1 MGIKSRLYKLEQRLK
16 TDDNEIIL
24 IIDDIVTYRD
34 KSYTQ
39 KEFYKLYSKYKDAEV
54 VEIS

>member
-39 KEFYKLYSKYKDAEV
+39 KEFYKLYPKYKDAEV